1 MVGSTQKPERVE
13 IPEVQAE
20 ISRLDFPTQPTNL
33 AALVAERNGD
43 ERVVAV
49 LYRLP
54 DRVYDT
60 PADVLDAIRDLDPD
74 ERDAPSETRGA
85 VT

>member
-20 ISRLDFPTQPTNL
+20 ISRLDFPTEPTDL
-33 AALVAERNGD
+33 AAVVAERNGD
-43 ERVVAV
+43 DRVIAV
-49 LYRLP
+49 LQRLP
-54 DRVYDT
+54 ERVYDT
-60 PADVLDAIRDLDPD
+60 PADVLDAIRDLDAD

-85 VT
+85 GT